1 MHRIVGGLVFKK
13 VGPCEFFIRNKCYT
27 FLEFPMCEEQK
38 KHTFSIFLDRYTFH
52 RRE

>member
-1 MHRIVGGLVFKK
+1 MHRIVGGLTFKK
-13 VGPCEFFIRNKCYT
+13 VGPCEFFIRNKYYT